1 MEFFRLPLPQAGL
14 PQAGLDRE
22 NWRWKV
28 AQMNAIAKCDKR
40 HRIVV
45 RDAVPG
51 LVLSKIAAPKAKT
64 TVFSDGKLEEDPETG
79 LLVWTGDLGEDPGLA
94 VLRNRESD

>member
-1 MEFFRLPLPQAGL
+1 
-14 PQAGLDRE
+14 
-22 NWRWKV
+22 
-28 AQMNAIAKCDKR
+28 MNAIAKCDKR

-45 RDAVPG
+45 PDAVPEPEYLVQG
-51 LVLSKIAAPKAKT
+51 LVLSKGAAPKAKT
-64 TVFSDGKLEEDPETG
+64 TVFSEGKLEEDPETG